1 MTGDDSQF
9 EANQA
14 LNAKGRIG
22 PLRDTFFLVMSG
34 DEISSDVMGDF
45 IDTCFNPINL
55 QFFIHKT
62 LVDDGYEVLT
72 DDYTKC
78 YYEDKMQNHLD
89 WFSTCS
95 AEFWLE
101 HKSQPIMWLELKQLE
116 NLPKIA
122 IA

>member
-1 MTGDDSQF
+1 
-9 EANQA
+9 
-14 LNAKGRIG
+14 
-22 PLRDTFFLVMSG
+22 MSG
-34 DEISSDVMGDF
+34 DEISSDVMSDY

-89 WFSTCS
+89 WF
-95 AEFWLE
+95 LR
-101 HKSQPIMWLELKQLE
+101 
-116 NLPKIA
+116 
-122 IA
+122 